1 MSSIS
6 LWWKLFILTL
16 MLLMMLWIEFRHP
29 RQTHGNA
36 APLVMFVVWI
46 NNNNNIKPTVF
57 VWYSTPP
64 KTIYLGCFLSLLV
77 VLNHKSGVWHH
88 LRPGILGHLGPGMFD
103 CFCISFCFESQ
114 GLPSVP
120 PGTRTRGYWLASRI
134 RIGHLW
140 VARLRFKMHFP
151 PFKCQISFY
160 NFDPFS
166 RSVSTSGDLGP
177 LTEPGSDTGTL
188 GGTTVKAEVEFW
200 HNFAFIV
207 WHNSA
212 RKASP
217 IDACSLWQFSM
228 FYKSAEDWWR
238 IHNFVQ
244 WNSIMEPEISTI
256 IFSLCTWPK
265 PINTGAHLGS
275 EIQNPCNCGQCPAGR
290 VFQYRVGYW
299 TKYRV
304 AGLVRVG

>member
-1 MSSIS
+1 M
-6 LWWKLFILTL
+6 T
-16 MLLMMLWIEFRHP
+16 MLWIEFRHP

-36 APLVMFVVWI
+36 APLAMFVVWI

-120 PGTRTRGYWLASRI
+120 PGTRTRGYWLTSRI

-160 NFDPFS
+160 TISISISRQFRSLFKFCFHLRWPRPFNWA
-166 RSVSTSGDLGP
+166 RVRHW
-177 LTEPGSDTGTL
+177 DTGGDNCQSGSWVLTQFCL
-188 GGTTVKAEVEFW
+188 HCLAQFCSQSVTNRCVLYVTVFNV
-200 HNFAFIV
+200 
-207 WHNSA
+207 
-212 RKASP
+212 
-217 IDACSLWQFSM
+217 L
-228 FYKSAEDWWR
+228 
-238 IHNFVQ
+238 
-244 WNSIMEPEISTI
+244 
-256 IFSLCTWPK
+256 
-265 PINTGAHLGS
+265 
-275 EIQNPCNCGQCPAGR
+275 
-290 VFQYRVGYW
+290 
-299 TKYRV
+299 
-304 AGLVRVG
+304 

>member
-1 MSSIS
+1 
-6 LWWKLFILTL
+6 
-16 MLLMMLWIEFRHP
+16 
-29 RQTHGNA
+29 
-36 APLVMFVVWI
+36 MFD
-46 NNNNNIKPTVF
+46 
-57 VWYSTPP
+57 
-64 KTIYLGCFLSLLV
+64 
-77 VLNHKSGVWHH
+77 WHY
-88 LRPGILGHLGPGMFD
+88 LRPDISDHLGPGMFD

-120 PGTRTRGYWLASRI
+120 PGTRTRGYWLTSRI

-140 VARLRFKMHFP
+140 VARLRFKMHFL

-160 NFDPFS
+160 TISISISRQFRSLFKFCFHPRWPRPFNWA
-166 RSVSTSGDLGP
+166 RVR
-177 LTEPGSDTGTL
+177 GTL

-228 FYKSAEDWWR
+228 FYISAQDWWR
-238 IHNFVQ
+238 IHTFVQ

-275 EIQNPCNCGQCPAGR
+275 EIQNPCNYGQCPAGR
-290 VFQYRVGYW
+290 VFRYRVRYW